1 MEGGGEGGGW
11 REQGRDE
18 RGGNDRNNAQVLAQ
32 LHRGQSAPCWPAN
45 KQKSKR
51 GGAYFFVSGLFP
63 VVQSS
68 GGASLAADEQHHVL
82 LVVSADDEGQI
93 KMKMKL

>member
-1 MEGGGEGGGW
+1 MGEDGGREGGGW

-45 KQKSKR
+45 KQTSFLFLV
-51 GGAYFFVSGLFP
+51 YFLWFRAAEERLWLRM
-63 VVQSS
+63 SS
-68 GGASLAADEQHHVL
+68 IMS
-82 LVVSADDEGQI
+82 S
-93 KMKMKL
+93 